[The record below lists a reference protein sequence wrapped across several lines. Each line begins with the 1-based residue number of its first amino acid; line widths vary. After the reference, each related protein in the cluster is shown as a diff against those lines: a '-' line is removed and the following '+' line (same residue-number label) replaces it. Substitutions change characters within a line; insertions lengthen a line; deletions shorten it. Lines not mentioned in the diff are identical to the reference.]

1 MKLSIYVSIEEA
13 NGYPTIFDVWADYN
27 FPYIRMKLLHRSE
40 TRPETSSS
48 LILSQQIKKEVITI
62 KIWF

>member
-27 FPYIRMKLLHRSE
+27 FPCFRMKLLHRLE
-40 TRPETSSS
+40 TRPENISFLT
-48 LILSQQIKKEVITI
+48 IKPANKEVTTI